1 MLDRPEFE
9 RWQEAADDALSGARA
24 QHGAGLDNWACF
36 LAEQAAQLA
45 LKGLLHGVG
54 VAAWGHDLVDLGER
68 VRSALNVELP
78 DPAAASLRRL
88 SRHYVASRYP
98 DAHPAGAPGAHYGP
112 EDAQEAVADAD
123 RVITEARSA
132 WGQLLEAAR
141 HEETAPGGEEA
152 SHGEGG
158 EHDEEED
165 SAS

>member
-24 QHGAGLDNWACF
+24 QHGAELDNWACF

-54 VAAWGHDLVDLGER
+54 AAAWGHDLVDLGER

-78 DPAAASLRRL
+78 APTAASLRRL
-88 SRHYVASRYP
+88 SRHYVTSRYP
-98 DAHPAGAPGAHYGP
+98 DAHPAGAPGSHYGP

-132 WGQLLEAAR
+132 WGQLREAAR
-141 HEETAPGGEEA
+141 HEETAPGDEEAPHGVGAEQDEGEEPA
-152 SHGEGG
+152 S
-158 EHDEEED
+158 
-165 SAS
+165 